1 MAHPKFIV
9 SSQKVESISI
19 QRVNVQFLYF
29 QVPEWI
35 HEGLASAPEVF
46 VNMMR
51 GVKQDKVGKQMIQV
65 S

>member
-1 MAHPKFIV
+1 MC
-9 SSQKVESISI
+9 SS
-19 QRVNVQFLYF
+19 LYF

-35 HEGLASAPEVF
+35 HEGLASAPEAF
-46 VNMMR
+46 VNMMT